1 MAIFLCRWPN
11 GSFTV
16 VGAANKA
23 EAVMELDEIGN
34 ADGAEISRM
43 PSCMLDF
50 ELVPSA
56 ASDEVSIDALF
67 RFSGFGEQTRD
78 FVLEKAYPK
87 LHEALETVLETGR
100 TDPGAARKI
109 WAEAVEVEL
118 ARVRPEPIVAA
129 DTELGR
135 RLQHQLGM
143 ASVVANGIVRKGGKR
158 LLESM
163 EADSKTKQ

>member
-11 GSFTV
+11 GSFTI

-34 ADGAEISRM
+34 ADGAEIRRM

-50 ELVPSA
+50 ELVPPA
-56 ASDEVSIDALF
+56 ASDEVSFDTLF

-87 LHEALETVLETGR
+87 LHETLETVLETGR
-100 TDPGAARKI
+100 TDPTAAHKI
-109 WAEAVEVEL
+109 WAEAVEIEL
-118 ARVRPEPIVAA
+118 ARVRPEPIVTA

-143 ASVVANGIVRKGGKR
+143 SRIVANRIVRKGGKR

-163 EADSKTKQ
+163 ETDSKTKQ